1 MQETVGYLRSQH
13 ETDVHIRN
21 ELGKK
26 NDELRKLQSMLEDT
40 QRNLNE
46 KNDQIKEL
54 ENHFVVRR

>member
-13 ETDVHIRN
+13 ATDVHIRN

-40 QRNLNE
+40 QRNVNE
-46 KNDQIKEL
+46 KDDQIKEL